1 MRLIRSWSDFKKQ
14 GNGIALAIGNFDGMH
29 LGHQAVLE
37 KLRKEA
43 SRLGLIPAVMTFK
56 PHPRDFFRPD
66 EPHPKIFTLRDKV
79 EAFAREN
86 IDLMFCVRFDAT
98 FAKLE
103 PEEFV
108 GKVLCEKLGVRTVIV
123 GSLFYFGKG
132 GKASF
137 ADLKSLCARRN
148 IEALSVDGVEADG
161 KRVSSTHIR
170 SLLLQGKFK
179 EAADF
184 LGRAYTVS
192 GRIAHGNALGRTLG
206 FPTANVELHGLRLP
220 LEGVFAVRVSTL
232 YGVFKGMCNAGVRP
246 SVREERKRYLLEA
259 YLFDFTG
266 DLYGTLVKITFV
278 KKIRD
283 EQKFQNLDELKSR
296 LFIDRQAAQD
306 ALDA

>member
-1 MRLIRSWSDFKKQ
+1 MRLIRSWSDYKKQ
-14 GNGIALAIGNFDGMH
+14 GNEIALAIGNFDGMH
-29 LGHQAVLE
+29 LGHQAVLK
-37 KLRKEA
+37 KLREEA
-43 SRLGLIPAVMTFK
+43 SRLGLVPAVMTFE

-79 EAFAREN
+79 EAFTREN
-86 IDLMFCVRFDAT
+86 IALMFCVHFDEA
-98 FAKLE
+98 FARLE
-103 PEEFV
+103 PDEFV
-108 GKVLCEKLGVRTVIV
+108 NKVLSEKLGVKSVIV

-137 ADLKSLCARRN
+137 ADLKRLCAKQN
-148 IEALSVDGVEADG
+148 IEALSVEGIEADG
-161 KRVSSTHIR
+161 KRVSSTRIR
-170 SLLLQGKFK
+170 NLLLQGKCG
-179 EAADF
+179 EAEDF
-184 LGRAYTVS
+184 LGRPYTVS

-220 LEGVFAVRVSTL
+220 LEGVFAVRVNTV

-246 SVREERKRYLLEA
+246 SVTEARKRYLLEA

-296 LFIDRQAAQD
+296 LFIDKQAAQQ
-306 ALDA
+306 ALDV